1 MTAYSW
7 QDNWATTFTVFR
19 KSAQGYMFFTSCWHL
34 HAHMQM
40 RQYTAKSWLIKK
52 VRPPNT
58 LQRDS
63 RFNETL
69 MEMSFAHCLPVR
81 QQRKGKEKERKGKG
95 WRSVWFLMSLRAEVC
110 HCICSGGKVSQRIS
124 RISVVFC
131 KDVSFMQRALH
142 HLCYNLWHEGWKCML
157 GVCCACSSSIYTS
170 HWNDASLCVMLS
182 KALNDERPFFSV
194 FYFVFYERFCRALTE
209 VLEPWWLM
217 KMCTDT
223 PPLAQSLLISVSTGR
238 I

>member
-7 QDNWATTFTVFR
+7 QDNWASTFPVFR

-40 RQYTAKSWLIKK
+40 HQYIAKSWLIKK

-81 QQRKGKEKERKGKG
+81 QERKGKG
-95 WRSVWFLMSLRAEVC
+95 KERMEICLVFNEPEVC

-157 GVCCACSSSIYTS
+157 GVCCARSSTIYTS

-182 KALNDERPFFSV
+182 KALNDERHFFSV
-194 FYFVFYERFCRALTE
+194 VYFVLYERFCRALTE
-209 VLEPWWLM
+209 VLQPWWLM